1 MSSEV
6 FIVSLNI
13 AKLSILEKPFGYGLN
28 NYHLAF
34 KKNIDDIS
42 VTNPITKRLNIFDA
56 SNNLAKMIT
65 ELEFLAY

>member
-1 MSSEV
+1 MSVKKIMKIKNKKKINKKTLQVKNLSSEV

-34 KKNIDDIS
+34 KKI
-42 VTNPITKRLNIFDA
+42 LMIFQ
-56 SNNLAKMIT
+56 SQT
-65 ELEFLAY
+65 Q